1 MTSPTPHSPTPYLKL
16 PFSFDVA
23 RLRQELG
30 QIEASQWIGHFNTS
44 AYEKNWS
51 CLPLRSVDGRLDHIM
66 PVEDSNF
73 QDTVLLQRCPYFRE
87 VIDRFECEKTS
98 IRLMSLEP
106 GGVIKEH
113 RDNGGAFEDGMAR
126 LHIPIQ
132 TCAQVMFRIEGQDI
146 HFSAGDT
153 WYLNASCLHG
163 VENHSAAARV
173 HLMIDCVSNA
183 WLEDV
188 FRAAGWIARESPKY
202 ADPSIHDGN
211 VLEVIASLR
220 ATGNEAALRI
230 AEQLQATHAGLHA

>member
-1 MTSPTPHSPTPYLKL
+1 MTSSVPYSPTPYLKL

-23 RLRQELG
+23 RLKQDLL

-66 PVEDSNF
+66 PVEESNF

-87 VIDRFECEKTS
+87 VIDSFECEKTS

-113 RDNGGAFEDGMAR
+113 RDKGGAFEDGMTR
-126 LHIPIQ
+126 LHIPIL
-132 TCAQVMFRIEGQDI
+132 TSAQVMFRIEGEDI

-163 VENHSAAARV
+163 VENHSTEARV

-188 FRAAGWIARESPKY
+188 FRSAGWVAREVPKY
-202 ADPSIHDGN
+202 ADPSVHDGN
-211 VLEVIASLR
+211 VLEVIAALR

-230 AEQLQATHAGLHA
+230 AEQLQATHAGLPA